1 MANNDYSENGTDP
14 TPTTT
19 ITLKAL
25 MKTYYDKTLL
35 YFAKPVMVADQFA
48 DHSRDIPQKEGKT
61 VNFTR
66 WVALTKIMEATSE
79 GANPQEVE
87 MEAFDFEKTVA
98 KYANT
103 IRLTELVKL
112 TAYDDVLNGAVELQG
127 VNMGESLNYQ
137 YRKAMATGFYPL
149 RVDNS
154 TTKAKTGVVTTA
166 TSTSIIQSATL
177 TEADYFWTNG
187 VIIFLDGQNAGSTH
201 RVTAFANSN
210 GQVTFTPTLKEA
222 CVANDTFRI
231 VTSADITSAN
241 VVTCA
246 SVERAVA
253 ILKHNKAPKY
263 DGKNYIGIIAPFTS
277 YDFMQDSAWVNADHY
292 AGSTKLYDGELGR
305 WGGVRWVE
313 DTEGWNETV
322 CAETDTDA
330 EDGFGFYSAG
340 GAVNHTPIFGKH
352 AYAGTRI
359 AGVKDKLIVKVSG
372 PQDTSNATNAYS
384 KVSWRVFFVAVPL
397 NGLFGVNLISGAST
411 VA

>member
-1 MANNDYSENGTDP
+1 MANE
-14 TPTTT
+14 TTT
-19 ITLKAL
+19 ATLLAL
-25 MKTYYDKTLL
+25 MKVYYDKTLL

-48 DHSRDIPQKEGKT
+48 DHSRDIPQKEGKS

-66 WVALTKIMEATSE
+66 WVPLAKITSATSE
-79 GANPQEVE
+79 GSNPSNVE
-87 MEAFDFEKTVA
+87 MEAFDFEKTVL

-103 IRLTELVKL
+103 IQLTELLKL
-112 TAYDDVLNGAVELQG
+112 TAYDDVLNAAVELQG
-127 VNMGESLNYQ
+127 VNMGESINYQ
-137 YRKAMATGFYPL
+137 YRMAMATGFYPL

-154 TTKAKTGVVTTA
+154 TTYAKTGSVT
-166 TSTSIIQSATL
+166 TSTSTTIIRDTSL
-177 TEADYFWTNG
+177 TEADHFWVDG
-187 VIIFLDGQNAGSTH
+187 VIVFTSGQNAGSTH
-201 RVTAFANSN
+201 RVTAFADSDS
-210 GQVTFTPTLKEA
+210 VITFTPALKET
-222 CVANDTFRI
+222 CDTGDTFRI
-231 VTSADITSAN
+231 VVSTGLTSSN

-263 DGKNYIGIIAPFTS
+263 DGKNYIGIIAPFVT
-277 YDFMQDSAWVNADHY
+277 YDFRQDSSWVNADQY
-292 AGSTKLYDGELGR
+292 AGSTKLFNGEIGN

-313 DTEGWNETV
+313 DTEGWTELITDGTV
-322 CAETDTDA
+322 YNSHDR
-330 EDGFGFYSAG
+330 GFGKYSATG
-340 GAVNHTPIFGKH
+340 TINHTPIFGKH

-411 VA
+411 IA

>member
-1 MANNDYSENGTDP
+1 MSTA
-14 TPTTT
+14 TTT
-19 ITLKAL
+19 STLLAL
-25 MKTYYDKTLL
+25 MKVYYDKTLL

-66 WVALTKIMEATSE
+66 YVALDKITAATSE
-79 GANPQEVE
+79 GANPDYVE

-98 KYANT
+98 KYANS

-154 TTKAKTGVVTTA
+154 TTYAKTGSVT
-166 TSTSIIQSATL
+166 TSTSTTIIRDTSL
-177 TEADYFWTNG
+177 TEADHFWVDG
-187 VIIFLDGQNAGSTH
+187 VIVFTSGQNAGSTH
-201 RVTAFANSN
+201 RVTAFADSNS
-210 GQVTFTPTLKEA
+210 VITFTPALKET
-222 CVANDTFRI
+222 CDTGDTFRI
-231 VTSADITSAN
+231 VVSTGITSAN

-253 ILKHNKAPKY
+253 ILKKNKAPKY
-263 DGKNYIGIIAPFTS
+263 DGKNYIGIIAPFVS

-292 AGSTKLYDGELGR
+292 AGSTKLFDGELGR

-313 DTEGWNETV
+313 DTEGWTELITDGTV
-322 CAETDTDA
+322 ENSQDR
-330 EDGFGFYSAG
+330 GFGKYSATG
-340 GAVNHTPIFGKH
+340 TINHTPIFGKH

-359 AGVKDKLIVKVSG
+359 AGVKDKLIIKVSG
-372 PQDTSNATNAYS
+372 PQDTSNATNAFS
-384 KVSWRVFFVAVPL
+384 LVSWRVFFVAVPL
-397 NGLFGVNLISGAST
+397 NGLFGVNLVSGSST
-411 VA
+411 IA